1 MPHLQTL
8 VRALKARRT
17 GANWMARCPA
27 HDDRNPS
34 LSISEEGGKV
44 LLHCFAGCAQRSVI
58 DALMA
63 VDLWESNQ
71 RSPKPRPR
79 IVATY
84 DYTDEGGILLYQV
97 CRTESKDFPQ
107 RYPDDRGSW
116 IWKKHP
122 RQVLYHLPEVLEAP
136 IVFVVEGEKDVET
149 LRQHGFVATT
159 NAGGAKARWLP
170 SYSEA
175 LAGREVILIPDND
188 APGRQRGLTIARA
201 LAGRTA
207 RLVVFEVEGAKDI
220 AEWFDCGHSEVELI
234 AHVETGLVHG

>member
-159 NAGGAKARWLP
+159 NAGGAKTRPRRGNAPVVRGNP
-170 SYSEA
+170 SATPLY
-175 LAGREVILIPDND
+175 GI
-188 APGRQRGLTIARA
+188 
-201 LAGRTA
+201 
-207 RLVVFEVEGAKDI
+207 
-220 AEWFDCGHSEVELI
+220 
-234 AHVETGLVHG
+234 